1 MSAEPPPLP
10 QISADGR
17 YYWDGTRWLPTASP
31 GQLPT
36 PPAFYAPTPYI
47 EPQRRGVPNAV
58 VITVGVVVA
67 LLLTTMAGGLAV
79 YVNHLRSG
87 SAGASATGSP
97 TPNGPGPARLSA
109 GSGVVV
115 FTDDF
120 HDPVSGWFTGTTS
133 SGTAY
138 GYSGGAY
145 VIDGHGYLTHYT
157 LSPYAVPLPQA
168 SATITATQ
176 TSDAPPGAGL
186 GVMCQ
191 QGTGQ
196 QLISYWLYI
205 SVGAVFHVSVV
216 KGPDSPNNL
225 SSNIKRGTS
234 GTGPGST
241 PVTIVGDC
249 LTAADGKSTR
259 LVLFV
264 NGVNVADVTD
274 PSTVSGSGWQMGIVA
289 SSEASKSSTVTYTR
303 FEERDL
309 SKS

>member
-1 MSAEPPPLP
+1 MSAEPPQLP

-17 YYWDGTRWLPTASP
+17 YYWDGTHWVPTASP
-31 GQLPT
+31 GQLPA
-36 PPAFYAPTPYI
+36 PPAFYAPYI

-87 SAGASATGSP
+87 SAVGSATGSP
-97 TPNGPGPARLSA
+97 TPNGLGPARLSA
-109 GSGVVV
+109 GSGIVV

-120 HDPVSGWFTGTTS
+120 HDPSSGWFAGTTS
-133 SGTAY
+133 SGTTY

-145 VIDGHGYLTHYT
+145 AIDGHGFLTHYV
-157 LSPYAVPLPQA
+157 LSPYSVPLPQA
-168 SATITATQ
+168 SATTTATQ
-176 TSDAPPGAGL
+176 TSDAPLGAGF
-186 GVMCQ
+186 GVVCQ

-196 QLISYWLYI
+196 QMISYWLYI

-216 KGPDSPNNL
+216 KGPDGPNNL
-225 SSNIKRGTS
+225 PLSIKRGTS
-234 GTGPGST
+234 GAGPGSI
-241 PVTIVGDC
+241 PVTVVGDC

-259 LVLFV
+259 LVLFA
-264 NGVNVADVTD
+264 NGVKVADVTD
-274 PSTVSGSGWQMGIVA
+274 QSTVPGFGWQMGILAPSQA
-289 SSEASKSSTVTYTR
+289 SRSSTVTYTR

-309 SKS
+309 SNS